1 VRSPALALTARTITI
16 QQHASRSPA
25 ESALFYGPF
34 ALLLF
39 GPLAFG
45 AVEPWSTFVL
55 ETGAA
60 LLFLLWGFQ
69 QSSGHEV
76 RISGSPVFAPILL
89 FAALEFLE
97 LAGAFT
103 SYRQATFS
111 QALLFECYGL
121 LCFLVVQ
128 SFRRTWQ
135 VQTLIFGLSLYGS
148 LLAILALLQSLT
160 SPTKLYWLRTPHFGS
175 WIYGPYA
182 NHNHYAGLMEM
193 LFPVPLVFSLT
204 HYASGTSKMMSVLAA
219 AMMATSIFLSG
230 SRGGM
235 MAFTVQ
241 IAFLAFILLQKRK
254 TFGVMQTLGG
264 FAIVLLAV
272 LIWLGGGELV
282 QRVAS
287 IHAKASSELS
297 ETSRWTMDRDAVK
310 MFLHKP
316 IFGFGLGTFAET
328 YPRFRSFYTNFVVNE
343 AHNDYLQLLV
353 EMGALGFA
361 AMLWFLIVVYRR
373 ALTKLTDWPIDTNG
387 AVALAT
393 MLGVTGILVH
403 SFVDFNLQ
411 IPANAALFY
420 VWCAIAAMEPRFG
433 FSRRGSKSQQGERF
447 SS

>member
-1 VRSPALALTARTITI
+1 MRSPGLASTARTITI
-16 QQHASRSPA
+16 EQHASRSPA

-45 AVEPWSTFVL
+45 AVEPWSIFVM

-60 LLFLLWGFQ
+60 LLFLLWGFRQ
-69 QSSGHEV
+69 ASGNEL
-76 RISGSPVFAPILL
+76 RISRSPVLAPMLV
-89 FAALEFLE
+89 FAALEFLA
-97 LAGAFT
+97 LAGGFT
-103 SYRQATFS
+103 AYRQATFS
-111 QALLFECYGL
+111 QALLFASYGL

-128 SFRRTWQ
+128 SVRRTWQ
-135 VQTLIFGLSLYGS
+135 VQTLTLGLSVYGS
-148 LLAILALLQSLT
+148 LLATLALLQSLT
-160 SPTKLYWLRTPHFGS
+160 SPNKLYWLRTPHFGS

-204 HYASGTSKMMSVLAA
+204 HYASGTSKMMSAFAA

-241 IAFLAFILLQKRK
+241 IALLAFILLQKRK
-254 TFGVMQTLGG
+254 TFGVLRTLGV
-264 FAIVLLAV
+264 FATVVLAV
-272 LIWLGGGELV
+272 LIWLGGGELA

-287 IHAKASSELS
+287 IHSKTSSELS
-297 ETSRWTMDRDAVK
+297 ETTRLNIDRDGVK
-310 MFLHKP
+310 MFLQKP
-316 IFGFGLGTFAET
+316 ILGFGHGTFAET
-328 YPRFRSFYTNFVVNE
+328 YPRFRSFYTNFLVNE

-361 AMLWFLIVVYRR
+361 AMLWFLIVVYRG
-373 ALTKLTDWPIDTNG
+373 AITKLTDWPVDANG

-433 FSRRGSKSQQGERF
+433 LSRRRAKREPGERI